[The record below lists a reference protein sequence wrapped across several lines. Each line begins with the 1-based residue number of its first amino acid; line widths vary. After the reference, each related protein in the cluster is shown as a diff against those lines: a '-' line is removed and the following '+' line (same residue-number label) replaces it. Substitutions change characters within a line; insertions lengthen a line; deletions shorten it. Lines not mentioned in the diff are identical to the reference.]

1 MFLMKLDPQFN
12 QVRSSLLMHKDLP
25 DVAEVYRMLSQEES
39 HKDLSKPMAFA
50 SDKWK
55 SSLNNKN
62 TNNGKKLSYF
72 CDHCKVSGHSFYRC
86 FKIHSYPP
94 NSRRQLTKKIATN
107 MHTDPPPTSSD
118 VKETSLTQAQF
129 NHLLTLLGKKDV
141 DKPLDVDTSTNTT
154 SNLAGISYFTSHNSY
169 SHWIIDIGATD
180 HMCNNLSVFTNITP
194 ITSAHCITIPDGST
208 LTISKQRDILLD
220 NEITLTK
227 VLYVPQLHFNLI
239 SASKLCLDYNC
250 SILFNSTSCY
260 IQDPTMKRLLPL
272 GKFSKG
278 LYYLLDKR
286 VRPNACDVTITT
298 PNKTNLAYTTSMI
311 QQAKL
316 LHLRLG
322 HAPFEKIKI

>member
-1 MFLMKLDPQFN
+1 MTI
-12 QVRSSLLMHKDLP
+12 RLLILC
-25 DVAEVYRMLSQEES
+25 L
-39 HKDLSKPMAFA
+39 L
-50 SDKWK
+50 
-55 SSLNNKN
+55 
-62 TNNGKKLSYF
+62 
-72 CDHCKVSGHSFYRC
+72 
-86 FKIHSYPP
+86 
-94 NSRRQLTKKIATN
+94 
-107 MHTDPPPTSSD
+107 
-118 VKETSLTQAQF
+118 
-129 NHLLTLLGKKDV
+129 LLTCQVCLS
-141 DKPLDVDTSTNTT
+141 ST
-154 SNLAGISYFTSHNSY
+154 YHSHG
-169 SHWIIDIGATD
+169 WIIDSGATD

-194 ITSAHCITIPDGST
+194 VTSAHCITIPDGST

-278 LYYLLDKR
+278 LYYLLDNL
-286 VRPNACDVTITT
+286 VPPNACDVTITT
-298 PNKTNLAYTTSMI
+298 PNKTNLACTTSMI